1 MPTSKSRR
9 KHYRVTLGDVFEA
22 HEQALRLFG
31 GLDGVRDLTLIE
43 SAIARPYSKYYPSL
57 HSKAAA
63 LLQSLAKNHGFID
76 GNKRVALLAVTTLL
90 DRSGAHLIG
99 ETVVLDLE
107 NLILAVVENEVS
119 LEGATAWFKARIQRD

>member
-22 HEQALRLFG
+22 HEQALKFG

-90 DRSGAHLIG
+90 DRSRAHLIG
-99 ETVVLDLE
+99 ENVVRDLE
-107 NLILAVVENEVS
+107 DLILAVVENQAS
-119 LEGATAWFKARIQRD
+119 LEEATGWFKARIHRY

>member
-9 KHYRVTLGDVFEA
+9 KHYRITLGDVFEA
-22 HEQALRLFG
+22 HEQALKFG
-31 GLDGVRDLTLIE
+31 GLGGLRDLTLIE

-90 DRSGAHLIG
+90 DRSGAHLVG
-99 ETVVLDLE
+99 ENVVVDLE
-107 NLILAVVENEVS
+107 DLILAVVENKVS
-119 LEGATAWFKARIQRD
+119 LEEATAWFKERIRRD